1 VLLISNLVLILRHA
15 FKATDY
21 GQLTSRGDEM
31 TSGALK
37 ISQDHVWVQTN
48 GDGAQVG
55 ISDFAAEVLGTI
67 IYVELPEVGDE
78 VTRGE
83 SFAAVESGKASV
95 ELPAPISGRV
105 LKVNDE
111 LEEAPDLINQDTYGK
126 GWIVVLA
133 VKDAT
138 ELDELM
144 SKPDYD
150 LFLANADEG

>member
-1 VLLISNLVLILRHA
+1 
-15 FKATDY
+15 
-21 GQLTSRGDEM
+21 M
-31 TSGALK
+31 TNGALK

-150 LFLANADEG
+150 LYLADADEG

>member
-1 VLLISNLVLILRHA
+1 MLHNGNKIV
-15 FKATDY
+15 
-21 GQLTSRGDEM
+21 GGDEM
-31 TSGALK
+31 TNGALK